1 MLFYQFDTF
10 GGITIPSFFC
20 PEKAS
25 ASIVLKLELVGI
37 SIFLRLLQRWN
48 APLHILVILGGI

>member
-37 SIFLRLLQRWN
+37 SIFLRLLQR
-48 APLHILVILGGI
+48 